1 MPATYPGLFNV
12 VPKNDLLNLWS
23 SDGLD
28 YREVSELLEYDKNE
42 LSKLAG
48 VAKSSVRFDAKIP
61 RDLKERLEEIAVI
74 ANLVAVY
81 FEGNAEKTALWF
93 RMPSSPKSG
102 LTQVGMRWV
111 PVPISGEMTP
121 RCMSD
126 AAGKSCTPS
135 PSISPVARARA
146 ILGNC
151 SFRAFC
157 SSNME

>member
-61 RDLKERLEEIAVI
+61 RDLNERLEEIAVI
-74 ANLVAVY
+74 ANLVAEY
-81 FEGNAEKTALWF
+81 FEGDGEKTALWF
-93 RMPSSPKSG
+93 RMPNPMLGG
-102 LTQVGMRWV
+102 LA
-111 PVPISGEMTP
+111 P
-121 RCMSD
+121 RDMIRR
-126 AAGKSCTPS
+126 GRYNKLLNF
-135 PSISPVARARA
+135 VVRAHD
-146 ILGNC
+146 
-151 SFRAFC
+151 
-157 SSNME
+157 EQT

>member
-1 MPATYPGLFNV
+1 LFNV

-74 ANLVAVY
+74 ANLVAEY
-81 FEGNAEKTALWF
+81 FEGDGEKTALWF
-93 RMPSSPKSG
+93 RMPNPMLGG
-102 LTQVGMRWV
+102 LA
-111 PVPISGEMTP
+111 P
-121 RCMSD
+121 RDMIRR
-126 AAGKSCTPS
+126 GRYNKLLNF
-135 PSISPVARARA
+135 VVRAHD
-146 ILGNC
+146 
-151 SFRAFC
+151 
-157 SSNME
+157 EQT